1 MAKKDKFEIS
11 VKQDRVDFNPVTITI
26 TINDQDTL
34 DSIRKAWS
42 KSEDDCDPVICTL
55 YENDNTDFVEAIYE
69 AIYKEAR

>member
-1 MAKKDKFEIS
+1 MVKKKGFEIS

-34 DSIRKAWS
+34 DDIRKAWS
-42 KSEDDCDPVICTL
+42 KSEDSCEPVICTL
-55 YENDNTDFVEAIYE
+55 YENDDIDFVQAIYE